1 MFVLRSRLRYFSGK
15 AMTAMASSNPASMQ
29 ATALGAHVIEEVP
42 NLVERVLQADGA
54 VNVEVLDERF

>member
-1 MFVLRSRLRYFSGK
+1 
-15 AMTAMASSNPASMQ
+15 MQ